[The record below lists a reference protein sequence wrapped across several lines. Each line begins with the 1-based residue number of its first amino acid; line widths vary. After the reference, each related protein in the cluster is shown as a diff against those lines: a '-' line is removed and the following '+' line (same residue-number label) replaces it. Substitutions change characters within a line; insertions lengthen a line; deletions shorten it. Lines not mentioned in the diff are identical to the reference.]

1 MAIVE
6 MDNGLKNVGPGATN
20 VRGRCDR
27 MGGLVVAQGSA
38 DLAEMVLQGIVMTA
52 VNAVAGATPGTVLGT
67 TAPLSLWNPPS
78 SGKNLVVLH
87 ASIGYISG
95 TLGAGAYVFATAP
108 QATVPTGTELTP
120 INNLLGFPRGVG
132 RAFTGA
138 NALGAT
144 PTIVRPTFSFGAFV
158 GGAVLPQEIVDDVK
172 GGIVVPPGNILVIT
186 GIGTAG
192 TTPLVVH
199 CIKYA
204 EVNA

>member
-1 MAIVE
+1 MILE
-6 MDNGLKNVGPGATN
+6 MDNGIKNVGPGATN
-20 VRGRCDR
+20 VRARADR
-27 MGGLVVAQGSA
+27 MGALVVSPGNA

-52 VNAVAGATPGTVLGT
+52 SNAVAGATPGTVLAT

-78 SGKNLVVLH
+78 SGKNLVILH
-87 ASIGYISG
+87 ASIGYVSG
-95 TLGAGAYVFATAP
+95 TLGAGFYAFAITP

-120 INNLLGFPRGVG
+120 VNNITGMPRGAG

-138 NALGAT
+138 NAVSAI
-144 PTIVRPTFSFGAFV
+144 PTILRPSFSFGAFA
-158 GGAVLPQEIVDDVK
+158 GAAALPAELVDDVK
-172 GGIVVPPGNILVIT
+172 GGIVVAPGNALVIT

-199 CIKYA
+199 CVKYA